1 MHGKYILP
9 ALIVILLVVSPVAG
23 SLSKISAGAPVFI
36 GENNVDISSG
46 LNGCHTIAWWQNGS
60 DINSVPAVTNLTIY
74 AIGSD
79 SYRMYHFNFSPDI
92 FSGYTGPWYC
102 VDSKPYYPAFTVNE
116 PQMDIRVWDLDSNSD
131 VTGQSVPVSSNITY
145 RIDTNLA
152 AALNPL
158 NRPTSSP
165 SDSPYT
171 VMLTDPSGKTLTTL
185 YNRNAGN
192 SNAAI
197 LVVNN
202 NPSISSSPYFWS
214 QGEAWDRSARNAQ
227 GYIIYPLGT
236 YTFTLTQ
243 NLNSMQDSYPG
254 SPLDYPGLLSTT
266 ANVTFVSDQTAV
278 PSTTSPQPVLTTQPV
293 VSTTIP
299 TVQVTTVATTSPL
312 ATKTTYSSL
321 PAVLAVAGMLGAVA
335 VILRKK

>member
-1 MHGKYILP
+1 PLHYLVLPDNISQLRRTVFFYPDGVGLIHGVSSHRAGHMGSCGQYWISFLENPVFMGKLPAVFNKCHNVYHNGFEITFMHGKYILP

-131 VTGQSVPVSSNITY
+131 VTGQSVPV
-145 RIDTNLA
+145 
-152 AALNPL
+152 
-158 NRPTSSP
+158 
-165 SDSPYT
+165 
-171 VMLTDPSGKTLTTL
+171 
-185 YNRNAGN
+185 
-192 SNAAI
+192 
-197 LVVNN
+197 
-202 NPSISSSPYFWS
+202 
-214 QGEAWDRSARNAQ
+214 
-227 GYIIYPLGT
+227 
-236 YTFTLTQ
+236 
-243 NLNSMQDSYPG
+243 
-254 SPLDYPGLLSTT
+254 
-266 ANVTFVSDQTAV
+266 
-278 PSTTSPQPVLTTQPV
+278 
-293 VSTTIP
+293 
-299 TVQVTTVATTSPL
+299 
-312 ATKTTYSSL
+312 
-321 PAVLAVAGMLGAVA
+321 
-335 VILRKK
+335 